1 MPPVYHRLYE
11 MASPPISGKRESPN
25 LGRANS
31 IYFLRFAL
39 CILEMDVRRIIL
51 KEILVSDSENESL
64 S

>member
-1 MPPVYHRLYE
+1 MPSVYHRIYE
-11 MASPPISGKRESPN
+11 TASPPISRKRELPN
-25 LGRANS
+25 LDAENS

-39 CILEMDVRRIIL
+39 CILEMDVRKIIL